1 MHIVCF
7 EYQEQQFWG
16 VYQKNTQKI
25 IPLHTVWPT
34 HAEGLAAGVGELE
47 SAIENCMQYAIVANE
62 VRWLPPVTCSSKI
75 ICVGLN
81 YGKHV
86 LESGKELPTHPSL
99 FIRFPDSLVGH
110 QQSIV
115 VPSVSEQLDYEGELA
130 VVIGKPGRHIA
141 VENAM
146 DHVGGYTCMAENS
159 VRDFQKHAQQVTPGK
174 NFRHSGAL
182 GPWILTANSAPEVS
196 ALMLS
201 TFVNEQRVQ
210 HDGCDQLIFSVPELI
225 AYISSFTELRAGD
238 VIATGTPEGVGMK
251 RKPPLYLRE
260 GDTLTVE
267 ITGIGVLRVPVVK
280 E

>member
-34 HAEGLAAGVGELE
+34 HAEGLAAGIERLE
-47 SAIENCMQYAIVANE
+47 AAEKNCMQYAIAAHE
-62 VRWLPPVTCSSKI
+62 VRWLAPVTSSAKV

-86 LESGKELPTHPSL
+86 LEAGKDLPTHPSL

-110 QQSIV
+110 QQPIV
-115 VPSVSEQLDYEGELA
+115 LPSVSDQLDYEGELA
-130 VVIGKPGRHIA
+130 VVIGKSGRHIS

-146 DHVGGYTCMAENS
+146 SHVGGYTCMAENS
-159 VRDFQKHAQQVTPGK
+159 VRDFQKHAAQVTPGK
-174 NFRHSGAL
+174 NFKHSGAL
-182 GPWILTANSAPEVS
+182 GPWIVTADSVPEIN
-196 ALMLS
+196 ALVLS
-201 TFVNEQRVQ
+201 TYVNAQCVQ
-210 HDGCDQLIFSVPELI
+210 HDGCDQLIFSVPGLI
-225 AYISSFTELRAGD
+225 AYISSFTDLRAGD

-260 GDTLTVE
+260 GDTLTIE
-267 ITGIGVLRVPVVK
+267 ISEIGTLRVPVVK